1 MQNHGEVNFS
11 PRQSG
16 PGDFGRNRRGRP
28 SLSQR
33 EALRQLA
40 AALCPPQD
48 RSNNRI
54 LKYGQ
59 EYATQAM
66 EEYEARMLDT
76 LKRKAAVMGFQLSPP
91 PTE

>member
-1 MQNHGEVNFS
+1 VILAEIDVDVRRS
-11 PRQSG
+11 PTEKHFASW
-16 PGDFGRNRRGRP
+16 
-28 SLSQR
+28 
-33 EALRQLA
+33 LR
-40 AALCPPQD
+40 LCPPQN

-66 EEYEARMLDT
+66 EGYEARMLDA